1 MIFYHSWVFV
11 IVIVTGECTVLLLWI
26 CGFKVCTLLL
36 VLIILFESLY
46 PFKLHY
52 STTTNNNTIFFVI
65 TNVTGKLTMLVLP
78 NYGSK
83 VCVISFG
90 FYSTQYKVYIHLT
103 CNNIQQ
109 HTAEPWYNLDV
120 WWYLDDMRWVMS
132 NGSAVCCCVLMQGR
146 WI

>member
-1 MIFYHSWVFV
+1 MICYHSWVFV

-26 CGFKVCTLLL
+26 YGFKVCTLLL

-65 TNVTGKLTMLVLP
+65 TNVTGELTMLVLP

-90 FYSTQYKVYIHLT
+90 FYSTQYKVYIHLP

-109 HTAEPWYNLDV
+109 HTAEPFDITHLISSRYHQTSRL
-120 WWYLDDMRWVMS
+120 YQ
-132 NGSAVCCCVLMQGR
+132 GSADFFKVDLNQ
-146 WI
+146 I